1 MIFPVPLAVPNASPA
16 TSIRLSRKWLSV
28 MLIVLL
34 LPFGVEA
41 SVAAEGLDPLR
52 VPSKPIS
59 IPAPL
64 LGMDRAGDVLVGV
77 GLHGMIKRS
86 TDGGTTWQQVQ
97 SPVSTDLV
105 QVRFRDPMNGW
116 VVGHDS
122 VLLHTTDGG
131 LTWSVQLDG
140 RTVLSRLKAF
150 YGERA
155 ERGIEDAAD
164 MLQEV
169 EFAMNTSATPDVL
182 ASPFLDV
189 MFNEDKVGYVIGAFG
204 MILRSTDDGATWDPW
219 IEQTDNT
226 RRMHLYGLDERD
238 GVFYIAGEQGL
249 LMRLNP
255 QTQQFTSIETPYN
268 GTYFGVRALPNLLL
282 AYGLRGSLYASR
294 DDGQQWEQ
302 IDTGLNA
309 SLISAVGSGQQLIIV
324 SQSGAMIALDKQSLS
339 ITPLQAPR
347 IGEVFAAS
355 GTGRDGEIVVTF
367 FSGAKLVEIAK
378 AN

>member
-1 MIFPVPLAVPNASPA
+1 MMFPVPLATPNASPP
-16 TSIRLSRKWLSV
+16 TISRFSGRWLSV
-28 MLIVLL
+28 MLLALL

-41 SVAAEGLDPLR
+41 SAAAGGRDPLR
-52 VPSKPIS
+52 EPSRPIS
-59 IPAPL
+59 APAPL

-86 TDGGTTWQQVQ
+86 TDGGTTWQHVQ

-140 RTVLSRLKAF
+140 RTVLARLKAF

-155 ERGIEDAAD
+155 ERGIEGAAD

-249 LMRLNP
+249 LMRLNL
-255 QTQQFTSIETPYN
+255 QTQQFTTIETPYN
-268 GTYFGVRALPNLLL
+268 GTYFGVRALPDLLL
-282 AYGLRGSLYASR
+282 AYGLRGNLYASR
-294 DDGQQWEQ
+294 DDGGQWQQ

-309 SLISAVGSGQQLIIV
+309 SLISAVNSGQQLIMV
-324 SQSGAMIALDKQSLS
+324 SQSGAMIALDKESLS
-339 ITPLQAPR
+339 VTPLQASR
-347 IGEVFAAS
+347 VGEVFAAS
-355 GTGRDGEIVVTF
+355 GTGRDGEMVVTF

>member
-1 MIFPVPLAVPNASPA
+1 MIFPVPLATPNASPA
-16 TSIRLSRKWLSV
+16 TITRLSGKWLGV
-28 MLIVLL
+28 MLFVLL
-34 LPFGVEA
+34 VPFGVEA
-41 SVAAEGLDPLR
+41 SVAAEGIDPLR
-52 VPSKPIS
+52 EPSKPIS
-59 IPAPL
+59 ASVPL

-116 VVGHDS
+116 AVGHDS
-122 VLLHTTDGG
+122 VLLNTTDGG

-140 RTVLSRLKAF
+140 RTVLARLNAF

-155 ERGIEDAAD
+155 ERGIEGAAD

-249 LMRLNP
+249 LMRLNL
-255 QTQQFTSIETPYN
+255 QTQQFTTIETPYN
-268 GTYFGVRALPNLLL
+268 GTYFGVRALPDLLL
-282 AYGLRGSLYASR
+282 AYGLRGNLYASR
-294 DDGQQWEQ
+294 DDGGQWQQ

-309 SLISAVGSGQQLIIV
+309 SLISAVDSGQQLIMV
-324 SQSGAMIALDKQSLS
+324 SQSGAMIALDKESLS
-339 ITPLQAPR
+339 VTPLQASR
-347 IGEVFAAS
+347 VGEVFAAS
-355 GTGRDGEIVVTF
+355 GTGRDGEMVVTF

>member
-1 MIFPVPLAVPNASPA
+1 MIFPVSLATPNAFPVTITRFSG
-16 TSIRLSRKWLSV
+16 KWLGV
-28 MLIVLL
+28 MVFVLL
-34 LPFGVEA
+34 VLFVVEA
-41 SVAAEGLDPLR
+41 SVAAEGIDPLR
-52 VPSKPIS
+52 EPSKPINAS
-59 IPAPL
+59 VPL
-64 LGMDRAGDVLVGV
+64 LGIDRAGDALVGV

-105 QVRFRDPMNGW
+105 QARFRDPMNGW
-116 VVGHDS
+116 IVGHDS
-122 VLLHTTDGG
+122 VLLNTTDGG

-140 RTVLSRLKAF
+140 RTVLARLKAY

-155 ERGIEDAAD
+155 EQGVEGAAE

-169 EFAMNTSATPDVL
+169 EFSMNTSATPDVL

-204 MILRSTDDGATWDPW
+204 LILRSTDDGATWDPW

-238 GVFYIAGEQGL
+238 DVFYIVGEQGL
-249 LMRLNP
+249 LMRQDP
-255 QTQQFTSIETPYN
+255 QTQQFTTIETPYN
-268 GTYFGVRALPNLLL
+268 GTYFGVRALPNVLL
-282 AYGLRGSLYASR
+282 AYGLRGNLYASR
-294 DDGQQWEQ
+294 DDGGQWQQ

-309 SLISAVGSGQQLIIV
+309 SLVSAVDAGQQMIMV
-324 SQSGAMIALDKQSLS
+324 SQSGAMIALDKLSLS
-339 ITPLQAPR
+339 FTPLQALR
-347 IGEVFAAS
+347 VGEVFAAS
-355 GTGRDGEIVVTF
+355 GTGRDSEMVVTF

>member
-1 MIFPVPLAVPNASPA
+1 MIFPVPLAVPNASSA
-16 TSIRLSRKWLSV
+16 TIVRLSVKWFSV
-28 MLIVLL
+28 MLLVLL
-34 LPFGVEA
+34 LPFAVDA

-52 VPSKPIS
+52 EPSKPIS
-59 IPAPL
+59 APAPL

-116 VVGHDS
+116 IVGHDS
-122 VLLHTTDGG
+122 VLLHTADGG

-140 RTVLSRLKAF
+140 RTVLARLKGF

-155 ERGIEDAAD
+155 ERGDEGAAD

-182 ASPFLDV
+182 AAPFLDV
-189 MFNEDKVGYVIGAFG
+189 MFNDDKVGYVIGAFG

-294 DDGQQWEQ
+294 DDGQQWQQ

-309 SLISAVGSGQQLIIV
+309 SLVSAVDAGQQLIMV
-324 SQSGAMIALDKQSLS
+324 SQSGAMTALDKQSLS
-339 ITPLQAPR
+339 VTPLQAAHV
-347 IGEVFAAS
+347 GEVFAAS
-355 GTGRDGEIVVTF
+355 DTRRDGEMVVTF

>member
-1 MIFPVPLAVPNASPA
+1 MIFPVSLATPNAFPVTITRFSG
-16 TSIRLSRKWLSV
+16 KWLGV
-28 MLIVLL
+28 MVFVLL
-34 LPFGVEA
+34 VLFVVEA
-41 SVAAEGLDPLR
+41 SVAAEGIDPLR
-52 VPSKPIS
+52 EPSKPINAS
-59 IPAPL
+59 VPL
-64 LGMDRAGDVLVGV
+64 LGIDRAGDALVGV

-116 VVGHDS
+116 IVGHDS
-122 VLLHTTDGG
+122 VLLNTTDGG

-140 RTVLSRLKAF
+140 RTVVARLKTF

-155 ERGIEDAAD
+155 ERGVEGAAD

-189 MFNEDKVGYVIGAFG
+189 MFNEEKVGYVIGAFG

-249 LMRLNP
+249 LMRQDP
-255 QTQQFTSIETPYN
+255 QTQQFTTIETPYN

-282 AYGLRGSLYASR
+282 AYGLRGNLYASR
-294 DDGQQWEQ
+294 DDGGQWQQ
-302 IDTGLNA
+302 IDTGINA
-309 SLISAVGSGQQLIIV
+309 SLISAVDAGQQMIMV
-324 SQSGAMIALDKQSLS
+324 SQSGAMIALDKLSLS
-339 ITPLQAPR
+339 VTPLHASR
-347 IGEVFAAS
+347 VGEVFAAS
-355 GTGRDGEIVVTF
+355 GTGRDSEMVVTF

>member
-1 MIFPVPLAVPNASPA
+1 MMFPVPLATPNASPA
-16 TSIRLSRKWLSV
+16 TITRFSGKWLSV
-28 MLIVLL
+28 MLLVLL
-34 LPFGVEA
+34 MTFGVNA
-41 SVAAEGLDPLR
+41 SIAGEGIDPLR
-52 VPSKPIS
+52 EPSKPIS
-59 IPAPL
+59 APAPL
-64 LGMDRAGDVLVGV
+64 LGVDRAGDVLVGV

-116 VVGHDS
+116 IVGHDS
-122 VLLHTTDGG
+122 VLLNTTDGG

-140 RTVLSRLKAF
+140 RTVVARLKTF

-155 ERGIEDAAD
+155 ERGVEGAAD

-189 MFNEDKVGYVIGAFG
+189 MFNEEKVGYVIGAFG

-249 LMRLNP
+249 LMRQDP
-255 QTQQFTSIETPYN
+255 QTQQFTTIETPYN

-282 AYGLRGSLYASR
+282 AYGLRGNLYASR
-294 DDGQQWEQ
+294 DDGGQWQQ
-302 IDTGLNA
+302 IDTGINA
-309 SLISAVGSGQQLIIV
+309 SLISAVDAGQQMIMV
-324 SQSGAMIALDKQSLS
+324 SQSGAMIALDKLSLS
-339 ITPLQAPR
+339 VTPLHASR
-347 IGEVFAAS
+347 VGEVFAAS
-355 GTGRDGEIVVTF
+355 GTGRDSEMVVTF

>member
-1 MIFPVPLAVPNASPA
+1 MIFPVSLATPNAFPVTITRFSG
-16 TSIRLSRKWLSV
+16 KWLGV
-28 MLIVLL
+28 MVFVLL
-34 LPFGVEA
+34 VLFVVEA
-41 SVAAEGLDPLR
+41 SVAAEGIDPLR
-52 VPSKPIS
+52 EPSKPINAS
-59 IPAPL
+59 VPL
-64 LGMDRAGDVLVGV
+64 LGIDRAGDALVGV

-116 VVGHDS
+116 IVGHDS
-122 VLLHTTDGG
+122 VLLNTTDGG

-140 RTVLSRLKAF
+140 RTVLARLKAY

-155 ERGIEDAAD
+155 EHGVEGAAE

-169 EFAMNTSATPDVL
+169 EFSMNTSATPDVL

-204 MILRSTDDGATWDPW
+204 LILRSTDDGATWDPW

-238 GVFYIAGEQGL
+238 DVFYIVGEQGL
-249 LMRLNP
+249 LMRQDP
-255 QTQQFTSIETPYN
+255 QTQQFTTIETPYN

-282 AYGLRGSLYASR
+282 AYGLRGNLYASR
-294 DDGQQWEQ
+294 DDGGQWQQ

-309 SLISAVGSGQQLIIV
+309 SLVSAVDAGQQLIMV
-324 SQSGAMIALDKQSLS
+324 SQSGAMIALDKLSLS
-339 ITPLQAPR
+339 VTPLQASR
-347 IGEVFAAS
+347 VGEVFAAS
-355 GTGRDGEIVVTF
+355 GTGRDSEMVVTF

>member
-1 MIFPVPLAVPNASPA
+1 MLLVLLMTFGVNASIA
-16 TSIRLSRKWLSV
+16 
-28 MLIVLL
+28 
-34 LPFGVEA
+34 G
-41 SVAAEGLDPLR
+41 EGIDPLR
-52 VPSKPIS
+52 EPSKPIS
-59 IPAPL
+59 ASAPL
-64 LGMDRAGDVLVGV
+64 LGVDRAGDVLVGV

-116 VVGHDS
+116 IVGHDS
-122 VLLHTTDGG
+122 VLLHTIDGG

-140 RTVLSRLKAF
+140 RTVLARLKTF

-155 ERGIEDAAD
+155 ERGVEGAAD

-189 MFNEDKVGYVIGAFG
+189 MFNEEKVGYVIGAFG

-249 LMRLNP
+249 LMRQDP
-255 QTQQFTSIETPYN
+255 QTQQFTTIETPYN

-282 AYGLRGSLYASR
+282 AYGLRGNLYASR
-294 DDGQQWEQ
+294 DDGGQWQQ

-309 SLISAVGSGQQLIIV
+309 SLISAVDAGQQMIMV
-324 SQSGAMIALDKQSLS
+324 SQSGAMIALDKLSLS
-339 ITPLQAPR
+339 VTPLHAAR
-347 IGEVFAAS
+347 VGEVFAAS
-355 GTGRDGEIVVTF
+355 GTGRDSEMVVTF

>member
-1 MIFPVPLAVPNASPA
+1 MIFPLPLAVPNDSSASI
-16 TSIRLSRKWLSV
+16 TRFFGKWPSV
-28 MLIVLL
+28 MLLVLL

-41 SVAAEGLDPLR
+41 SVAAERLDPLR
-52 VPSKPIS
+52 EPSKPIS
-59 IPAPL
+59 APAPL
-64 LGMDRAGDVLVGV
+64 LGMARAGDVLVGV

-116 VVGHDS
+116 IVGHDS

-140 RTVLSRLKAF
+140 RTVLARLKAF

-155 ERGIEDAAD
+155 ERGIEGAAD

-249 LMRLNP
+249 LMRLNL

-282 AYGLRGSLYASR
+282 AYGLRGNLYASR
-294 DDGQQWEQ
+294 DDGQQWQQ

-309 SLISAVGSGQQLIIV
+309 SLISAVGSGQQLIMV

-339 ITPLQAPR
+339 VTPLQASR
-347 IGEVFAAS
+347 VGEVFAAS

>member
-1 MIFPVPLAVPNASPA
+1 MILPVPLVMPIAFPVTITRFSG
-16 TSIRLSRKWLSV
+16 KWLAV
-28 MLIVLL
+28 MVFVLL
-34 LPFGVEA
+34 VPFVVEA
-41 SVAAEGLDPLR
+41 SVAAEGIDPLQE
-52 VPSKPIS
+52 PSKPIS
-59 IPAPL
+59 ASVPL

-116 VVGHDS
+116 IVGHDS
-122 VLLHTTDGG
+122 VLLNTTDGG

-140 RTVLSRLKAF
+140 RTVLARLKAY

-155 ERGIEDAAD
+155 ERGVKGAAE

-169 EFAMNTSATPDVL
+169 EFSMNTSATPDVL

-249 LMRLNP
+249 LMRLNL
-255 QTQQFTSIETPYN
+255 QTQQFTTIETPYN
-268 GTYFGVRALPNLLL
+268 GTYFGVRALPDLLL
-282 AYGLRGSLYASR
+282 AYGLRGNLYASR
-294 DDGQQWEQ
+294 DDGGQWQQ

-309 SLISAVGSGQQLIIV
+309 SLISAVDAGQQIIMV
-324 SQSGAMIALDKQSLS
+324 SQSGAMIALDKLNLS
-339 ITPLQAPR
+339 VTPLQASR
-347 IGEVFAAS
+347 VGEVFAAS
-355 GTGRDGEIVVTF
+355 GTGRDSEMVVTF

>member
-1 MIFPVPLAVPNASPA
+1 MIFPVPLALRNTPPA
-16 TSIRLSRKWLSV
+16 PMTRYVGKWLSV
-28 MLIVLL
+28 MLLVLL
-34 LPFGVEA
+34 MPLGVAA
-41 SVAAEGLDPLR
+41 SIAAEGADPLR
-52 VPSKPIS
+52 EPSKPIDA
-59 IPAPL
+59 PAPL
-64 LGMDRAGDVLVGV
+64 LGMHRAGDVLVGV

-105 QVRFRDPMNGW
+105 QVRFRDAMNGW
-116 VVGHDS
+116 IVGHDS

-140 RTVLSRLKAF
+140 RTVLARLKGF

-155 ERGIEDAAD
+155 ERGDEGAAD

-169 EFAMNTSATPDVL
+169 DFAMNTSATPDVL
-182 ASPFLDV
+182 AAPFLDV
-189 MFNEDKVGYVIGAFG
+189 MFNDDKIGYVIGAFG

-255 QTQQFTSIETPYN
+255 QTQQFTTIETPYN
-268 GTYFGVRALPNLLL
+268 GTYFGVRALPDLLL
-282 AYGLRGSLYASR
+282 AYGLRGNLYASR
-294 DDGQQWEQ
+294 DDGGQWQQ

-309 SLISAVGSGQQLIIV
+309 SLVSAVDAGQQLIMV

-339 ITPLQAPR
+339 VTPLQAAR
-347 IGEVFAAS
+347 VGEVFAAS
-355 GTGRDGEIVVTF
+355 DTRRDGEMVVTF

>member
-1 MIFPVPLAVPNASPA
+1 MIFPVSLATPNAFPVTITRFSG
-16 TSIRLSRKWLSV
+16 KWLGV
-28 MLIVLL
+28 MVFVLL
-34 LPFGVEA
+34 VSFVVEA
-41 SVAAEGLDPLR
+41 SVAAEGIDPLR
-52 VPSKPIS
+52 EPSKPINAS
-59 IPAPL
+59 VPL
-64 LGMDRAGDVLVGV
+64 LGIDRAGDALVGV

-116 VVGHDS
+116 IVGHDS
-122 VLLHTTDGG
+122 VLLNTTDGG

-140 RTVLSRLKAF
+140 RTVLARLKAY

-155 ERGIEDAAD
+155 EQGVEGAAE

-169 EFAMNTSATPDVL
+169 EFSMNTSATPDVL

-204 MILRSTDDGATWDPW
+204 LILRSTDDGATWDPW

-238 GVFYIAGEQGL
+238 DVFYIVGEQGL
-249 LMRLNP
+249 LMRQDP
-255 QTQQFTSIETPYN
+255 QTQQFTTIETPYN
-268 GTYFGVRALPNLLL
+268 GTYFGVRALPNVLL
-282 AYGLRGSLYASR
+282 AYGLRGNLYASR
-294 DDGQQWEQ
+294 DDGGQWQQ

-309 SLISAVGSGQQLIIV
+309 SLVSAVDAGQQMIMV
-324 SQSGAMIALDKQSLS
+324 SQSGAMIALDKLSLS
-339 ITPLQAPR
+339 FTPLQALR
-347 IGEVFAAS
+347 VGEVFAAS
-355 GTGRDGEIVVTF
+355 GTGRDSEMVVTF

>member
-1 MIFPVPLAVPNASPA
+1 MILPVPLATPNASSA
-16 TSIRLSRKWLSV
+16 TITRFSGTWLGV
-28 MLIVLL
+28 ILLVLL
-34 LPFGVEA
+34 MPFGVEA
-41 SVAAEGLDPLR
+41 SAAAESIDTLR
-52 VPSKPIS
+52 EPSKPIS
-59 IPAPL
+59 APAPL
-64 LGMDRAGDVLVGV
+64 LGIDRAGDVLVGV

-105 QVRFRDPMNGW
+105 QVRFRDPLNGW
-116 VVGHDS
+116 IVGHDS
-122 VLLHTTDGG
+122 VLLHTVDGG

-140 RTVLSRLKAF
+140 RTVLARLKTF

-155 ERGIEDAAD
+155 ERGVEGAAD

-189 MFNEDKVGYVIGAFG
+189 MFNEEKVGYVIGAFG

-249 LMRLNP
+249 LMRQNP
-255 QTQQFTSIETPYN
+255 QTQQFTTIETPYN

-282 AYGLRGSLYASR
+282 AYGLRGNLYASR
-294 DDGQQWEQ
+294 DDGGQWQQ

-309 SLISAVGSGQQLIIV
+309 SLISAVDAGQQMIMV
-324 SQSGAMIALDKQSLS
+324 SQSGAMIALDKLSLS
-339 ITPLQAPR
+339 VTPLQASR
-347 IGEVFAAS
+347 VGEVFAAS
-355 GTGRDGEIVVTF
+355 GTGRDSEMVVTF

>member
-1 MIFPVPLAVPNASPA
+1 MIFPVSLATPNAFPVTITRFSG
-16 TSIRLSRKWLSV
+16 KWLGV
-28 MLIVLL
+28 MVFVLL
-34 LPFGVEA
+34 VLFVVEA
-41 SVAAEGLDPLR
+41 SVAAEGIDPLR
-52 VPSKPIS
+52 EPSKPINAS
-59 IPAPL
+59 VPL
-64 LGMDRAGDVLVGV
+64 LGIDRAGDALVGV

-116 VVGHDS
+116 IVGHDS
-122 VLLHTTDGG
+122 VLLNTTDGG

-140 RTVLSRLKAF
+140 RTVVARLKTF

-155 ERGIEDAAD
+155 ERGVEGAAD

-189 MFNEDKVGYVIGAFG
+189 MFNEEKVGYVIGAFG

-249 LMRLNP
+249 LMRQDP
-255 QTQQFTSIETPYN
+255 QTQQFTTIETPYN

-282 AYGLRGSLYASR
+282 AYGLRGNLYASR
-294 DDGQQWEQ
+294 DDGGQWQQ
-302 IDTGLNA
+302 IDTGINA
-309 SLISAVGSGQQLIIV
+309 SLISAVDAGQQMIMV
-324 SQSGAMIALDKQSLS
+324 SQSGAMIALDKLSLS
-339 ITPLQAPR
+339 VTPLQASR
-347 IGEVFAAS
+347 VGEVFAAS
-355 GTGRDGEIVVTF
+355 GTGRDSEMVVTF

>member
-1 MIFPVPLAVPNASPA
+1 MMFPVPLATPKASPA
-16 TSIRLSRKWLSV
+16 TITRFSGKWLSV
-28 MLIVLL
+28 MLLVLL
-34 LPFGVEA
+34 MPFGVNA
-41 SVAAEGLDPLR
+41 SIAGEGIDPLR
-52 VPSKPIS
+52 EPSKPIS
-59 IPAPL
+59 APAPL
-64 LGMDRAGDVLVGV
+64 LGVDRAGDVLVGV

-105 QVRFRDPMNGW
+105 QVRFRDPLNGW
-116 VVGHDS
+116 IVGHDS
-122 VLLHTTDGG
+122 VLLHTIDGG

-140 RTVLSRLKAF
+140 RTVLARLKTF

-155 ERGIEDAAD
+155 ERGVESAAD

-189 MFNEDKVGYVIGAFG
+189 MFNEEKVGYVIGAFG

-249 LMRLNP
+249 LMRQDP
-255 QTQQFTSIETPYN
+255 QTQQFTTIETPYN

-282 AYGLRGSLYASR
+282 AYGLRGNLYASR
-294 DDGQQWEQ
+294 DDGGQWQQ

-309 SLISAVGSGQQLIIV
+309 SLISAVDAGQQMIMV
-324 SQSGAMIALDKQSLS
+324 SQSGAMIALDKLSLS
-339 ITPLQAPR
+339 VTPLQASR
-347 IGEVFAAS
+347 VGEVFAAS
-355 GTGRDGEIVVTF
+355 GTGRDSEMVVTF

>member
-1 MIFPVPLAVPNASPA
+1 VLDLPIGFHSRFASDAKSWRQASYACLSRWLRIKIMILPVPLATPKASPA
-16 TSIRLSRKWLSV
+16 TITRFSGKWLSV
-28 MLIVLL
+28 MLLVLL
-34 LPFGVEA
+34 MPFGVNA
-41 SVAAEGLDPLR
+41 SIAGEGIDPLR
-52 VPSKPIS
+52 EPSKPIS
-59 IPAPL
+59 APAPL
-64 LGMDRAGDVLVGV
+64 LGVDRAGDVLVGV

-86 TDGGTTWQQVQ
+86 TDGGATWQQVQ

-116 VVGHDS
+116 IVGHDS
-122 VLLHTTDGG
+122 VLLHTIDGG

-140 RTVLSRLKAF
+140 CTVLARLKTF

-155 ERGIEDAAD
+155 ERGVEGAAD

-189 MFNEDKVGYVIGAFG
+189 MFNEEKVGYVVGAFG
-204 MILRSTDDGATWDPW
+204 MILRSTDDGATWEPW
-219 IEQTDNT
+219 IEQTANA

-249 LMRLNP
+249 LMRQDP
-255 QTQQFTSIETPYN
+255 QTQQFTTIETPYN

-282 AYGLRGSLYASR
+282 AYGLRGKLYASR
-294 DDGQQWEQ
+294 DDGGQWQQ

-309 SLISAVGSGQQLIIV
+309 SLISAVDAGQQLIMV
-324 SQSGAMIALDKQSLS
+324 
-339 ITPLQAPR
+339 
-347 IGEVFAAS
+347 
-355 GTGRDGEIVVTF
+355 
-367 FSGAKLVEIAK
+367 
-378 AN
+378 

>member
-1 MIFPVPLAVPNASPA
+1 MIFPVPLAVPNASSA
-16 TSIRLSRKWLSV
+16 TITRFSGKWLSV
-28 MLIVLL
+28 MLLVLL

-52 VPSKPIS
+52 EPSKPIS
-59 IPAPL
+59 APAPL

-116 VVGHDS
+116 IVGHDS

-140 RTVLSRLKAF
+140 RTVLARLKAF

-155 ERGIEDAAD
+155 ERGIEGAAD

-182 ASPFLDV
+182 AAPFLDV
-189 MFNEDKVGYVIGAFG
+189 MFNDDKVGYVIGAFG

-249 LMRLNP
+249 LMRQDP
-255 QTQQFTSIETPYN
+255 QTQQFTTIETSYN

-282 AYGLRGSLYASR
+282 AYGLRGNLYVSR
-294 DDGQQWEQ
+294 DDGEQWQ
-302 IDTGLNA
+302 RIDTGLDA
-309 SLISAVGSGQQLIIV
+309 SLVSAVDSGPRLIMV
-324 SQSGAMIALDKQSLS
+324 SQSGAMIALDKQTLS
-339 ITPLQAPR
+339 VTPLQASR
-347 IGEVFAAS
+347 VGEVFAAS
-355 GTGRDGEIVVTF
+355 GTGRDGELVVTV
-367 FSGAKLVEIAK
+367 FSGAQLVEIAK

>member
-1 MIFPVPLAVPNASPA
+1 MIFPVPLAVPNASSA
-16 TSIRLSRKWLSV
+16 TITRFSGKWLSV
-28 MLIVLL
+28 MLLVLL

-52 VPSKPIS
+52 EPSKPIS
-59 IPAPL
+59 APAPL

-116 VVGHDS
+116 AVGHDS

-140 RTVLSRLKAF
+140 RTVLARLKSF

-155 ERGIEDAAD
+155 ERGVEGAAD

-189 MFNEDKVGYVIGAFG
+189 MFNEDKIGYVVGAFG
-204 MILRSTDDGATWDPW
+204 MILRSTDDGATWEPW

-226 RRMHLYGLDERD
+226 RRMHLYGLEARE
-238 GVFYIAGEQGL
+238 GVFYIVGEQGL
-249 LMRLNP
+249 LMRQDP
-255 QTQQFTSIETPYN
+255 QTQQFTTIETPYN
-268 GTYFGVRALPNLLL
+268 GTYFGVRALPHLLL
-282 AYGLRGSLYASR
+282 AYGLRGNLYASR
-294 DDGQQWEQ
+294 DDGGQWQQ

-309 SLISAVGSGQQLIIV
+309 SLISAVDSGQQLIMV
-324 SQSGAMIALDKQSLS
+324 SQSGAMIALDKESLS
-339 ITPLQAPR
+339 VTPLQPSR
-347 IGEVFAAS
+347 VGEVFAVS
-355 GTGRDGEIVVTF
+355 GTGRDGEMVVTF

>member
-1 MIFPVPLAVPNASPA
+1 MILPVPLATPKASPA
-16 TSIRLSRKWLSV
+16 TITRFSGKWLSV
-28 MLIVLL
+28 MLLVLL
-34 LPFGVEA
+34 MPFGVNA
-41 SVAAEGLDPLR
+41 SIAGEGIDPLR
-52 VPSKPIS
+52 EPSKPIS
-59 IPAPL
+59 APAPL
-64 LGMDRAGDVLVGV
+64 LGVDRAGDVLVGV

-86 TDGGTTWQQVQ
+86 TDGGATWQQVQ

-116 VVGHDS
+116 IVGHDS
-122 VLLHTTDGG
+122 VLLHTIDGG

-140 RTVLSRLKAF
+140 CTVLARLKTF

-155 ERGIEDAAD
+155 ERGVEGAAD

-189 MFNEDKVGYVIGAFG
+189 MFNEEKVGYVVGAFG
-204 MILRSTDDGATWDPW
+204 MILRSTDDGATWEPW

-249 LMRLNP
+249 LMRQDP
-255 QTQQFTSIETPYN
+255 QTQQFTTIETPYN

-282 AYGLRGSLYASR
+282 AYGLRGNLYASR
-294 DDGQQWEQ
+294 DDGGQWQQ

-309 SLISAVGSGQQLIIV
+309 SLISAVDAGQQLIMV
-324 SQSGAMIALDKQSLS
+324 SQSGAMIALDKLSLS
-339 ITPLQAPR
+339 VTPLQASR
-347 IGEVFAAS
+347 VGEVFAAS
-355 GTGRDGEIVVTF
+355 GTGRDSEMVVTF
-367 FSGAKLVEIAK
+367 FSGAKLVEIAR

>member
-1 MIFPVPLAVPNASPA
+1 MMFPVPLATPNASPA
-16 TSIRLSRKWLSV
+16 TITRFSGKWLSV
-28 MLIVLL
+28 MLLVLL
-34 LPFGVEA
+34 MTFGVNVSIA
-41 SVAAEGLDPLR
+41 GEGIDPLR
-52 VPSKPIS
+52 EPSKPIS
-59 IPAPL
+59 APAPL
-64 LGMDRAGDVLVGV
+64 LGVDRAGDVLVGV

-116 VVGHDS
+116 IVGHDS
-122 VLLHTTDGG
+122 VLLNTTDGG

-140 RTVLSRLKAF
+140 RTVVARLKTF

-155 ERGIEDAAD
+155 ERGVEGAAD

-189 MFNEDKVGYVIGAFG
+189 MFNEEKVGYVIGAFG

-249 LMRLNP
+249 LMRQDP
-255 QTQQFTSIETPYN
+255 QTQQFTTIETPYN

-282 AYGLRGSLYASR
+282 AYGLRGNLYASR
-294 DDGQQWEQ
+294 DDGGQWQQ
-302 IDTGLNA
+302 IDTGINA
-309 SLISAVGSGQQLIIV
+309 SLISAVDAGQQMIMV
-324 SQSGAMIALDKQSLS
+324 SQSGAMIALDKLSLS
-339 ITPLQAPR
+339 VTPLHASR
-347 IGEVFAAS
+347 VGEVFAAS
-355 GTGRDGEIVVTF
+355 GTGRDSEMVVTF

>member
-1 MIFPVPLAVPNASPA
+1 MTRCLG
-16 TSIRLSRKWLSV
+16 KWLNV
-28 MLIVLL
+28 MLLVLL
-34 LPFGVEA
+34 VPFGVEA
-41 SVAAEGLDPLR
+41 SAATEGIDTLR
-52 VPSKPIS
+52 EPSKPIS
-59 IPAPL
+59 APVPL
-64 LGMDRAGDVLVGV
+64 IGMDRAGDVLVGV

-86 TDGGTTWQQVQ
+86 TDGGATWQQVQ

-116 VVGHDS
+116 IVGHDS

-140 RTVLSRLKAF
+140 RTVLARLKAF
-150 YGERA
+150 YGEREEHGVEGAA
-155 ERGIEDAAD
+155 E

-189 MFNEDKVGYVIGAFG
+189 MFNEDKIGYVVGAFG
-204 MILRSTDDGATWDPW
+204 MILRSTDDGATWEPW

-226 RRMHLYGLDERD
+226 RRMHLYGLEERE
-238 GVFYIAGEQGL
+238 GVFYIVGEQGL
-249 LMRLNP
+249 LMRQDP
-255 QTQQFTSIETPYN
+255 QTQQFTTIETPYN
-268 GTYFGVRALPNLLL
+268 GTYFGVRALPHLLL
-282 AYGLRGSLYASR
+282 AYGLRGNLYASR
-294 DDGQQWEQ
+294 DDGEQWQQ

-309 SLISAVGSGQQLIIV
+309 SLISAVDSGQQLIMV

-339 ITPLQAPR
+339 VTPLQAPR
-347 IGEVFAAS
+347 VGEVFAAS
-355 GTGRDGEIVVTF
+355 GTGRDSEMVVTF